1 MKKIVSLMMVVML
14 LAVTAIPLSLF
25 ASAEAA
31 PFNVTHFNNSEV
43 EGACVIFTT
52 SYSGCAWWAHV
63 AFSPVDG
70 EENMFEIVEI
80 VNGLGDGGGTPLDIP
95 EGGFVYA
102 LNSGNNWGDL
112 TQAAIDAGNLESQWW
127 YANYL
132 QDEEYYTTNF
142 QNTAT
147 QDMITAMGTW
157 AVGDKF
163 VFEGLNLDTLEVP
176 TSTSDILWYEE
187 GYTSTATYAPAV
199 DSDLL
204 PSESDPTDESTPA
217 DESDTDDKSVA
228 DVSEPLE
235 TSEVPE
241 TSENDESSSVNLVL
255 VYVACGVAAVIAV
268 VVVVVI
274 VVIVIKK
281 KK

>member
-1 MKKIVSLMMVVML
+1 MKKIVSLIMVVML
-14 LAVTAIPLSLF
+14 LAVAAMPLFLF

-31 PFNVTHFNNSEV
+31 PFNVTHFNDYSV
-43 EGACVIFTT
+43 EGACVIFTE
-52 SYSGCAWWAHV
+52 SYSDCAWWAHV
-63 AFSPVDG
+63 AFSPVEG
-70 EENMFEIVEI
+70 EENTYEIVEI
-80 VNGLGDGGGTPLDIP
+80 KNGLGDGSGSPLAIP
-95 EGGFVYA
+95 EGGFVYG

-112 TQAAIDAGNLESQWW
+112 TQSAIDAGNLESQWW

-142 QNTAT
+142 QNAAT
-147 QDMITAMGTW
+147 QAMISAMGTW
-157 AVGDKF
+157 AVGDMF

-176 TSTSDILWYEE
+176 TSTSDINWYEE
-187 GYTSTATYAPAV
+187 GYTSTATYASATIG
-199 DSDLL
+199 SIL
-204 PSESDPTDESTPA
+204 PDESDPTDESTPA

-228 DVSEPLE
+228 DASE
-235 TSEVPE
+235 TSETHE
-241 TSENDESSSVNLVL
+241 EASVNLVA

-274 VVIVIKK
+274 VIIVIKK